1 MFSQQMKGNAT
12 VTVVGH
18 YSPYSK
24 NITSSSPGQIPLHP
38 HHQQQLQ
45 QLQFSLP
52 TNLTMPKIN
61 AAVINGVNAIAHVHA
76 RPLV

>member
-24 NITSSSPGQIPLHP
+24 NITSSSPGQIL
-38 HHQQQLQ
+38 HHQQQMQ
-45 QLQFSLP
+45 QLQFALP